1 MLHWKLFCTVTM
13 ETYYIY
19 AETLYLAKKKLA
31 QQLNVPLSC
40 IDDYR

>member
-19 AETLYLAKKKLA
+19 AETLYLAKKIGTA
-31 QQLNVPLSC
+31 T
-40 IDDYR
+40 